1 MFILHGEGVR
11 STAHSSGFFPSVVL
25 SFWEHDSQSETRP
38 EHKRV
43 LLRWVC
49 RLYHSATQ
57 LEHYPR
63 SVVMVLQ
70 ASTDPSRT
78 SMACI
83 LLSLAFMKPPETVW
97 SAWHSH
103 MFAIHACPAGKKNN
117 AASAAGATCG
127 DPPPQPAPGYVWVP
141 DYWTWSN
148 NGWAWIPGKWER
160 LPDHTATWVPGQWM
174 DLGDRWVWH
183 AGHWE

>member
-1 MFILHGEGVR
+1 MARGEINSALVR
-11 STAHSSGFFPSVVL
+11 FFPSVVL

-70 ASTDPSRT
+70 ASTDPPRA
-78 SMACI
+78 SMVCI
-83 LLSLAFMKPPETVW
+83 LLSLGRVDESVTSGK
-97 SAWHSH
+97 
-103 MFAIHACPAGKKNN
+103 AGGLKKVEPLK
-117 AASAAGATCG
+117 ADRSGEPLKA
-127 DPPPQPAPGYVWVP
+127 V
-141 DYWTWSN
+141 
-148 NGWAWIPGKWER
+148 R
-160 LPDHTATWVPGQWM
+160 L
-174 DLGDRWVWH
+174 
-183 AGHWE
+183 